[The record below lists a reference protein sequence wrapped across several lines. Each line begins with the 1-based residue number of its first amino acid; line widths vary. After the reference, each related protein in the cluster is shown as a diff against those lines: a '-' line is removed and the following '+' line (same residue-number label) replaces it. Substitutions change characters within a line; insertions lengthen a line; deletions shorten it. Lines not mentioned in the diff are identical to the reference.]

1 MGFTALS
8 SLLFIIFLAA
18 IAIAIWI
25 SRPGSKR
32 SRFSLAAFAQT
43 KPQAILLIAGVVL
56 TVLAE
61 AFRISLPPE
70 ARRVAWSFWLIG
82 LLMFAVGA
90 FYGSKKS
97 LPAAISKRLQILGRW
112 LHVTPAQALLLIL
125 SVLLVALAALAAGEA
140 LYMRAPFVA
149 LGAWALA
156 IFAFVIGAWPLKA
169 PRIRWGRDVI
179 ILVVALTLLAFA
191 LRGWDTNHIPNTL
204 TGDEASGGLS
214 AVEFEKSNVDNVFTF
229 GWYSFPAFYF
239 WLQAVS
245 ISAFGQTTAALR
257 ITSALAGALTVGAVY
272 LAGRAMFGSR
282 AGLYAAI
289 FLSGLHLHLHFS
301 RIGLNNVWDGLWFT
315 VVIGLVWWAWK
326 AERREGFLLAGLALG
341 FSQYFYVSVRLL
353 FVLVPFWLLL
363 AGLADRARF
372 RRNRASILLLFLAA
386 IVIFLP
392 LAVNYALHVN
402 EFLAPMQRV
411 SLLGPWLE
419 NEKAI
424 TGQPAWRILAGQLWL
439 SVQSFTN
446 TNLRHWYTPE
456 VPILRPFAA
465 GFFLLGVILLVMDW
479 RKPQHWL
486 LALWLGAFT
495 LSGGLSESTPA
506 AQRYIGVAPAAALV
520 LGYALNNIA
529 ERLSAFWTRA
539 KRLLAAAA
547 LVTVCLLALSDIN
560 FYFGHFTPRGEYS
573 GTNTA
578 IAQHL
583 ANYLQDKPAGTQVA
597 FFGLPRMGYFS
608 ISSIAYLA
616 PQIIGV
622 DMSRPLG
629 SPDNPHLQPGLVVF
643 VFLPE
648 HESDV
653 EALLSGYPL
662 AEVKKEFDMNGEL
675 LYWYVELFSYPNF

>member
-18 IAIAIWI
+18 IGIAIWI
-25 SRPGSKR
+25 SRSS
-32 SRFSLAAFAQT
+32 SRRNHFSLITFAES
-43 KPQAILLIAGVVL
+43 KPQAILLIAGVLL

-82 LLMFAVGA
+82 LLLFALGA
-90 FYGSKKS
+90 YYGSRKS
-97 LPAAISKRLQILGRW
+97 LPTAISKRLQILGKW
-112 LHVTPAQALLLIL
+112 LQVTPAQALLLII
-125 SVLLVALAALAAGEA
+125 SVPLAALAALAAGEA
-140 LYMRAPFVA
+140 LYMRAPYVA
-149 LGAWALA
+149 LSAWALA
-156 IFAFVIGAWPLKA
+156 VFAVVVGAWPLKA
-169 PRIRWGRDVI
+169 RRFRWNRDVI
-179 ILVVALTLLAFA
+179 FPVLALTLFAFA
-191 LRGWDTNHIPNTL
+191 LRGWDTTHIPNTL

-214 AVEFEKSNVDNVFTF
+214 AVEFVKGNVDNAFTF

-245 ISAFGQTTAALR
+245 ISVLGQTTAALR
-257 ITSALAGALTVGAVY
+257 ITSALAGALTVSAVY
-272 LAGRAMFGSR
+272 LVGRAMYGPR

-372 RRNRASILLLFLAA
+372 RRNRSSIFLLFFAA

-392 LAVNYALHVN
+392 LATNYALHVN

-419 NEKAI
+419 NEMAN
-424 TGQPAWRILAGQLWL
+424 TGQPAWRILGAQIWQ

-456 VPILRPFAA
+456 VPILRSFAA
-465 GFFLLGVILLVMDW
+465 GFFLLGAFLLALDW
-479 RKPQHWL
+479 RKPQTWL

-495 LSGGLSESTPA
+495 ISGGLSESTPA
-506 AQRYIGVAPAAALV
+506 AQRYIGVAPAVALV
-520 LGYALNNIA
+520 LGYSLNNIT
-529 ERLSAFWTRA
+529 ERLMVFWPRA
-539 KRLLAAAA
+539 KNLLAAAA
-547 LVTVCLLALSDIN
+547 LATILLLTLSDIN
-560 FYFGHFTPRGEYS
+560 FYFRKFTPRGEYA
-573 GTNTA
+573 GPNA
-578 IAQHL
+578 AVAQHL

-597 FFGLPRMGYFS
+597 FFGQPRMGYYS
-608 ISSIAYLA
+608 ISSISFLA
-616 PQIIGV
+616 PQVIGL
-622 DMSRPLG
+622 DMVQSIGAPE
-629 SPDNPHLQPGLVVF
+629 NPQLTPGPVVF

-648 HESDV
+648 NESAV
-653 EALLSGYPL
+653 ENLLSLYPQ
-662 AEVKKEFDMNGEL
+662 VVVQKEFDMKGEL
-675 LYWYVELFSYPNF
+675 LYWYVEMFSYPNS